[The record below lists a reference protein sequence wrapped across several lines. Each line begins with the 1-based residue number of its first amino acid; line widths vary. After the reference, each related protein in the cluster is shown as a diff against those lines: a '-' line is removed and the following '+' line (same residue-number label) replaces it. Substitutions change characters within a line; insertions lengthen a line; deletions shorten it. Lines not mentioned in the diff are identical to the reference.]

1 MNSACFLFS
10 STRGMISSR
19 LAQAYQAAS
28 CARNAESLLLYST
41 LPHSTN
47 QLRGAAA
54 QAAVL
59 AELIGADDPNPDA
72 TQLLAAQLRDAMERQ
87 IEEELR
93 RLADLKAELA
103 RLAAQTGAE
112 LDGPGAS

>member
-1 MNSACFLFS
+1 MKDILMRDDPHPDAELLDAWAVYQDQA
-10 STRGMISSR
+10 R
-19 LAQAYQAAS
+19 LDDHEGAL
-28 CARNAESLLLYST
+28 RT
-41 LPHSTN
+41 LTGRPAVT
-47 QLRGAAA
+47 LRGAAA

-59 AELIGADDPNPDA
+59 AELIGADDPDPDA